1 MNKIDQ
7 LTIEE
12 LEIID
17 QMPSCCPVSS
27 KQGWNIDELLEMVWY
42 VAATTTSTLVL
53 VLAPHAAACCCC
65 SYAPPHYCR
74 CCWYS

>member
-53 VLAPHAAACCCC
+53 VLRRMLLPPLLLLR
-65 SYAPPHYCR
+65 PPHYCR